1 MIDEFT
7 IACGYMILLLSVTE
21 IGCAVAA
28 IKLMLRRAD
37 AEHQERRAKN
47 RVVRL
52 KEYAEKNRIKH
63 NRSEVFAMISG
74 EKELYR

>member
-1 MIDEFT
+1 MIDEIT
-7 IACGYMILLLSVTE
+7 VLESYMILLLAVVE

-28 IKLMLRRAD
+28 IKLIMRRKD
-37 AEHQERRAKN
+37 AEYQERRAKN
-47 RVVRL
+47 RVTRL

-63 NRSEVFAMISG
+63 NRESVFAMISG

>member
-28 IKLMLRRAD
+28 IKLIMQRKD

-47 RVVRL
+47 RVTCL

-63 NRSEVFAMISG
+63 NRESVFAMISG

>member
-1 MIDEFT
+1 MIDEIT
-7 IACGYMILLLSVTE
+7 VLESYMILLLAVVE

-28 IKLMLRRAD
+28 IKLIIQRKD
-37 AEHQERRAKN
+37 AEYQERRAKN
-47 RVVRL
+47 RVTRL

-63 NRSEVFAMISG
+63 NRESVFAMISG